1 MGNETGKLFFRIAVS
16 ITLLG
21 LLLYFVQEIIVWFRQ
36 LPIIMPANGVPATIL
51 ISNIAMMIAIILVI
65 ILLFTG
71 FKNTKITRITII
83 IGAVYLLG
91 FTIAHAFIPFFNTGN
106 WAIPIFFGKNIVAFY
121 SYYDISFINLLLL
134 GIIAIFVIGK
144 SITKMNQE
152 KITITEK
159 FTYIVVLSLLFIF
172 NLSTISTLK
181 GFLLGVYSVLQY
193 YGFFMLPYIIETILI
208 AFAIILFA
216 ISIGN
221 KENKTVKI
229 LGIILL
235 NIFFISMIS
244 TTVTDSILNFTIGAE
259 YIPLVTGNYL
269 IIIGTVLT
277 SIASIITIKNK
288 IQEK

>member
-244 TTVTDSILNFTIGAE
+244 TTVTDSILDFTIGAE
-259 YIPLVTGNYL
+259 YLPLVTGNYL

>member
-134 GIIAIFVIGK
+134 GIISIFVIGK

>member
-259 YIPLVTGNYL
+259 YLPLVTGNYL